1 MLVSK
6 VEIIRNRLG
15 GKLEISYSDLPGE
28 RNDGVLLTSPTWGFR
43 FFNTENDA
51 TKEGKE
57 LVDAIIKH
65 EYARIAEIEKT
76 IQELEALDVTAPP
89 KKGGSVKL

>member
-1 MLVSK
+1 M
-6 VEIIRNRLG
+6 
-15 GKLEISYSDLPGE
+15 SYLQVQ
-28 RNDGVLLTSPTWGFR
+28 RGFR

-51 TKEGKE
+51 TKEGKA

-89 KKGGSVKL
+89 KRESGKL

>member
-28 RNDGVLLTSPTWGFR
+28 RNDGELLTSPTWGFR

-51 TKEGKE
+51 TKEGKA

-65 EYARIAEIEKT
+65 EYARISEIEKT

-89 KKGGSVKL
+89 KRESGKL